1 MSSTAPADSRPGPE
15 VPLVERAPA
24 VAEYQRLRA
33 STGWSQVSDD
43 CAGAGMERALF
54 SVCAV
59 CGGEVIGCGRVVGDG
74 GLYFYVQDVIVLPDY
89 RGRGIG
95 RSIMSAIMGHIE
107 SHARPGAFIGLMAA
121 RGYAGFYERCGFA
134 RRPDEAPGMFRVW
147 KTGKP

>member
-1 MSSTAPADSRPGPE
+1 MSRKPDPGADTK
-15 VPLVERAPA
+15 LVERALT
-24 VAEYQRLRA
+24 VDEYQRLRA
-33 STGWSQVSDD
+33 STGWSQVSRD
-43 CAGAGMERALF
+43 CAGAGMDRALF

-59 CGGEVIGCGRVVGDG
+59 AGDEVIGCGRVVGDG
-74 GLYFYVQDVIVLPDY
+74 GLYFYVQDVIVLPEY

-121 RGYAGFYERCGFA
+121 RGYAGFYEKYGFA

-147 KTGKP
+147 KPGSP